1 MKIVVHELTKTFKE
15 KTALENIS
23 LEVSPGSIFGLV
35 GPNGAGK
42 TTLIKIIMG
51 LLLPTRGFVSIDG
64 RLVHQDHRLKAR
76 IGYLADYQRYYP
88 GFKVE
93 DMFRLY
99 RESYE
104 TWSPERFQELCR
116 VFDLPENAKV
126 KNLSKGMRTQ
136 LAIILN
142 LAFRPALLVL
152 DEPTAGLDPVLR
164 RQFLTIL
171 MDEVAEN
178 GTTVFISTH
187 NLHELE
193 RICDHL
199 AILHQGRLLGLESL
213 EDLKQKVRKIQA
225 AFANPLPAGV
235 LQRDGILNVEQSG
248 RVYSITVQDGLDELT
263 AELRTFKPLF
273 LDLADI
279 SLEEIFIHRMGGEGY
294 AIKQILAP

>member
-1 MKIVVHELTKTFKE
+1 MNIVVHELTKTFRE
-15 KTALENIS
+15 NTALENIN
-23 LEVSPGSIFGLV
+23 LEVPPGTIFGLV

-51 LLLPTRGFVSIDG
+51 LLLPTRGWVSIDG
-64 RLVHQDHRLKAR
+64 RSVHQDPEVKSR
-76 IGYLADYQRYYP
+76 IGYLAEYQRYYP
-88 GFKVE
+88 NFRVK

-99 RESYE
+99 RESYK
-104 TWSPERFQELCR
+104 TWSPERFQELHQ
-116 VFDLPENAKV
+116 VFNLPENAKV

-142 LAFRPALLVL
+142 LAIRPALLVL
-152 DEPTAGLDPVLR
+152 DEPTSGLDPVLR
-164 RQFLTIL
+164 RQFLAIL

-199 AILHQGRLLGLESL
+199 AIIHQGRLLFNESL
-213 EDLKQKVRKIQA
+213 EDLKHKVRKIQA
-225 AFANPLPAGV
+225 AFENPLPAGV
-235 LQRDGILNVEQSG
+235 LQKTGILNVEQQG
-248 RVYSITVQDGLDELT
+248 RVYSITVQDGIDELT
-263 AELRTFKPLF
+263 AELRTFQPLF
-273 LDLADI
+273 LDFVDI

-294 AIKQILAP
+294 ELKKILAQ

>member
-1 MKIVVHELTKTFKE
+1 MNIVVHELTKTFRE
-15 KTALENIS
+15 NTALENIN
-23 LEVSPGSIFGLV
+23 LEVPPGTIFGLV

-51 LLLPTRGFVSIDG
+51 LLLPTRGWVSIDG
-64 RLVHQDHRLKAR
+64 RSVHQDPEVKSR
-76 IGYLADYQRYYP
+76 IGYLAEYQRYYP
-88 GFKVE
+88 NFRVK

-104 TWSPERFQELCR
+104 TWSPERFQELHQ
-116 VFDLPENAKV
+116 VFNLPENAKV

-142 LAFRPALLVL
+142 LAVRPALLVL
-152 DEPTAGLDPVLR
+152 DEPTSGLDPVLR
-164 RQFLTIL
+164 RQFLAIL

-199 AILHQGRLLGLESL
+199 AIIHQGRLLFNESL
-213 EDLKQKVRKIQA
+213 EDLKHKVRKIQA
-225 AFANPLPAGV
+225 AFENPLPAGV
-235 LQRDGILNVEQSG
+235 LQKTGILNVEQQG
-248 RVYSITVQDGLDELT
+248 RVYSITVQDGIDELT
-263 AELRTFKPLF
+263 AELRTFQPLF
-273 LDLADI
+273 LDFVDI

-294 AIKQILAP
+294 ELKKILAQ

>member
-1 MKIVVHELTKTFKE
+1 VNIVVHGLTKAFRE
-15 KTALENIS
+15 NTALENIN
-23 LEVSPGSIFGLV
+23 LEVPPGTVFGLV

-51 LLLPTRGFVSIDG
+51 LLLPTRGFVSIGG
-64 RLVHQDHRLKAR
+64 RSAHQDPGVKSK

-88 GFKVE
+88 GFKVN

-193 RICDHL
+193 RICDRL
-199 AILHQGRLLGLESL
+199 AVIHQGRLLFNESL
-213 EDLKQKVRKIQA
+213 EDLKHKVRKIQA
-225 AFANPLPAGV
+225 AFENPLPPDILQKTGV
-235 LQRDGILNVEQSG
+235 LNVEQQG
-248 RVYSITVQDGLDELT
+248 RVYSITVQDGIDELT

-273 LDLADI
+273 LDFVDI

-294 AIKQILAP
+294 ELKKILAQ

>member
-1 MKIVVHELTKTFKE
+1 MIVVKEVTKNFRE
-15 KTALENIS
+15 NTALGNIS
-23 LEVSPGSIFGLV
+23 LEVPQGSIFGLV

-51 LLLPTRGFVSIDG
+51 ILLPTRGWVSIDG
-64 RLVHQDHRLKAR
+64 RSVHHDPKVKSR
-76 IGYLADYQRYYP
+76 IGYLSDYQRYYP
-88 GFKVE
+88 NFRVK

-104 TWSPERFQELCR
+104 TWSTERFQELHQ
-116 VFDLPENAKV
+116 VFNLPENAKV

-142 LAFRPALLVL
+142 LAVRPALLVL
-152 DEPTAGLDPVLR
+152 DEPTSGLDPVLR

-199 AILHQGRLLGLESL
+199 AIIHQGRLLFNESL
-213 EDLKQKVRKIQA
+213 EDLKHKVRKIQA
-225 AFANPLPAGV
+225 AFANPLPADALQKTGV
-235 LQRDGILNVEQSG
+235 LNAEQQG
-248 RVYSITVQDGLDELT
+248 RVYSIIVQDGIDELT
-263 AELRTFKPLF
+263 AELRKFQPLF
-273 LDLADI
+273 LDFVDI

-294 AIKQILAP
+294 GLKKIFAQ

>member
-1 MKIVVHELTKTFKE
+1 MNIVVHELTKTFRE
-15 KTALENIS
+15 NTALENIN
-23 LEVSPGSIFGLV
+23 LEVPPGTIFGLV

-51 LLLPTRGFVSIDG
+51 LLLPTRGWVSIDG
-64 RLVHQDHRLKAR
+64 RSVHQDPEVKSR
-76 IGYLADYQRYYP
+76 IGYLAEYQRYYP
-88 GFKVE
+88 NFRVK

-104 TWSPERFQELCR
+104 TWSPERFQELHQ
-116 VFDLPENAKV
+116 VFNLPENAKV

-142 LAFRPALLVL
+142 LAVRPALLVL
-152 DEPTAGLDPVLR
+152 DEPTSGLDPVLR
-164 RQFLTIL
+164 RQFLAIL

-199 AILHQGRLLGLESL
+199 AIIHQGRLLFNESL
-213 EDLKQKVRKIQA
+213 EDLKHKVRKIQA
-225 AFANPLPAGV
+225 AFENPLPAGV
-235 LQRDGILNVEQSG
+235 LQKTGILNVEQQG
-248 RVYSITVQDGLDELT
+248 RVYSITVQDGIDELT
-263 AELRTFKPLF
+263 AELRTFQPLF
-273 LDLADI
+273 LDFVDI
-279 SLEEIFIHRMGGEGY
+279 SLEEIFIHRMGGRR
-294 AIKQILAP
+294 L

>member
-1 MKIVVHELTKTFKE
+1 VNIVVHGLTKTFRE
-15 KTALENIS
+15 NTALENIS
-23 LEVSPGSIFGLV
+23 LEVPPGTIFGLV

-51 LLLPTRGFVSIDG
+51 LLLPTRGWVSIDG
-64 RLVHQDHRLKAR
+64 RSVHQDPEVKSR
-76 IGYLADYQRYYP
+76 IGYLADYQRFYS
-88 GFKVE
+88 GFKVK

-104 TWSPERFQELCR
+104 MWSAERFQELCR

-193 RICDHL
+193 RISDRL
-199 AILHQGRLLGLESL
+199 ALIHQGRLLFNESL
-213 EDLKQKVRKIQA
+213 EDLKHKVRKIQA
-225 AFANPLPAGV
+225 AFESPLPAGV
-235 LQRDGILNVEQSG
+235 LRKTGVLNVEQQG
-248 RVYSITVQDGLDELT
+248 RVYSITMQDGIDELA
-263 AELRTFKPLF
+263 AELRTFQPLF
-273 LDLADI
+273 LDFVDI

-294 AIKQILAP
+294 ELKKILAQ